1 MIRPVRGRLERVADR
16 ALERPVSAVVAV
28 ALVVRASVVLVLE
41 ALDVPSFTPDE
52 LGYVDIA
59 SWQLDGRL
67 NELWSGYGTTLYD
80 STKAF
85 SWQVTQ
91 LVRLLGPVLLAPRL
105 LSVVYGTVTA
115 GVTVAIALHL
125 VRRHFALLAGLFV
138 ALLPS
143 QVLWSSVGLRESM
156 IWAVLA
162 LMSLLVAR
170 AARSSGAGAIMLQ
183 AAGVGLLFVLVSW
196 LRPHTAVG
204 ALWCAVAALAV
215 PAGRRALRVAAAGS
229 VFVVAPLLVGLT
241 VGGIGLFIRST
252 DELGTVRSYMRMQAE
267 SVIGEPEVL
276 APAVVEEPAS
286 ELAAG
291 ALGSGDVVE
300 EPASE
305 LAAGVGSVLGTDSS
319 LTEEPLSPGGAGDGM
334 GAGAVG
340 VEAGEPEVQV
350 QPEVSHVI
358 DRKSEIGEVEDDY
371 IVDYEGRKVVVK
383 NDLRSNFSALLRG
396 LPAVTVRPVP
406 WESGLSRP
414 ARAAGFE
421 SVVWAALF
429 AFAGIGVWARRRE
442 IVPVLYPILLVVG
455 LTVSMSVSQ
464 GNLGTAVR
472 HRGQI
477 LFALAVMAVVG
488 IQHVVDRSRESA
500 GGRWVVKEEA

>member
-291 ALGSGDVVE
+291 
-300 EPASE
+300 
-305 LAAGVGSVLGTDSS
+305 VGSVLGTDSS

>member
-1 MIRPVRGRLERVADR
+1 MTGMIRPVRGRLERVADR

-291 ALGSGDVVE
+291 
-300 EPASE
+300 
-305 LAAGVGSVLGTDSS
+305 VGSVLGTDSS

>member
-1 MIRPVRGRLERVADR
+1 MFYGLSRFIKNLLPKRLFYRALLIVAAPIIILQITISIVFFDSLWIKTNKGMTRALVGEIATFISAYEYENGEYNKDSLINLFKKNLHFHVKFEPKKLLPKDDTQRWFSPIDRTLRRELKSKQFNYWFDTTSYKSLIDLRIQYLNGYFQFYIPKERVTTS
-16 ALERPVSAVVAV
+16 SA
-28 ALVVRASVVLVLE
+28 RM
-41 ALDVPSFTPDE
+41 
-52 LGYVDIA
+52 
-59 SWQLDGRL
+59 
-67 NELWSGYGTTLYD
+67 
-80 STKAF
+80 
-85 SWQVTQ
+85 
-91 LVRLLGPVLLAPRL
+91 
-105 LSVVYGTVTA
+105 
-115 GVTVAIALHL
+115 
-125 VRRHFALLAGLFV
+125 FALWITLPAFLLIAISLIFLKNQTRPITNLAKASAKFGRGEELDEF
-138 ALLPS
+138 
-143 QVLWSSVGLRESM
+143 
-156 IWAVLA
+156 
-162 LMSLLVAR
+162 
-170 AARSSGAGAIMLQ
+170 
-183 AAGVGLLFVLVSW
+183 
-196 LRPHTAVG
+196 RP
-204 ALWCAVAALAV
+204 
-215 PAGRRALRVAAAGS
+215 
-229 VFVVAPLLVGLT
+229 
-241 VGGIGLFIRST
+241 
-252 DELGTVRSYMRMQAE
+252 
-267 SVIGEPEVL
+267 
-276 APAVVEEPAS
+276 
-286 ELAAG
+286 
-291 ALGSGDVVE
+291 SGDVVE